1 MSKIY
6 LYKDRMWKVLHEF
19 SYTGEP
25 QPFNI
30 NPGEYLF
37 ICKGAYGGTRL
48 EGNITMRN
56 RGGTSYGIINLQ
68 SSLAGYAVVGG
79 NGTDSSYTDDTEGLG
94 GYNGGGRGGKHAP
107 GTTYYNGG
115 GGGGASDIRLTNEV
129 EPIVDIYKIPDEL
142 DEIEYIQSDR
152 TQYINVNA
160 IHNTTTKIE
169 FVGEVIENTEQT
181 WEALFGAR
189 GGVVYNAMVFFSR
202 FSDQNIP
209 VYSSNTAETQG
220 SGFLYDQK
228 VKIIAEGNVASWY
241 DMNDTLIGSITSET
255 QVDGNQPMMIFDLN
269 DGGSADDS
277 RTRAKLSSFKMWNHG
292 ELIRYMVPFKNKGVD
307 VDISMVNIEQG
318 TIKTSGPDTSTRRI
332 RTDDFIP
339 LDPGVRYLAGFATGN
354 YTFMVNFMVYD
365 DSFNCLLDTNWDNQG
380 VIVDIGQN
388 AAYFKVVLTDVNGND
403 ITPSDLSSLTIK
415 RYITTAENGLFDL
428 INMKIYEKASGNTF
442 GEGNIVAHKTEY
454 RKTSYRDMGLYTRIM
469 VAGGGGGSQNIYS
482 NNHPHFTG
490 YGGGVNGGYP
500 AGGNGVGNVGLYPT
514 QTTGYSFGIGQDAPA
529 KTNNR
534 TWGAE
539 GAGGGGGGW
548 FGGYAATSTDAE
560 NSSCNGGGGSG
571 YVLTATSYRP
581 EHYLDDVTRQD
592 LEFTD
597 VFMSAGSA
605 EEACIMICEPTELY
619 DDNDEIICECIGEG
633 TSFPLFKGQ
642 YTVKCYGGDGATRY
656 YQSQISRGGFAQGT
670 FNNKETTPAY
680 VHVGGSGTYGTSG
693 RGPAYIS
700 ATHPT
705 LSYNGGG
712 IISDGDLS
720 SNVRGAI
727 SAGGG
732 TDLRI
737 GTDSLYARII
747 VAGGGGG
754 SGCNDHYGGDG
765 GGTSGGERRSPRY
778 GTNYG
783 PGTQTSAGAGSE
795 VAISGGFGYGGA
807 GAYRSDGYGGA
818 GGGGWFGGSGT
829 YPDGSADDDDG
840 GSGGSGY
847 VLTESSFK
855 PENYLLDESY
865 YMTDTQLSTGGNT
878 LPYAITKLTI
888 LCDSVSAIYI
898 LCHDE
903 DGYKYFDQSLNR
915 WVFLQTS
922 DPTPEDFLAHPT
934 YAFISD
940 DGLLDNFRILFYDRL
955 NKFNTFK
962 MDVLPIKQ
970 TIKTRY
976 YTEWTMTRS
985 SIDADVDP
993 TCVQFEVFAKR
1004 KGVGTY
1010 AYIEFVI
1017 ECNITDIPS
1026 KETRMYCL
1034 QGYTQGSTVEYHEPH
1049 EKEYLEHIDLLPVGT
1064 GNRIPWRF
1072 KNYIGTEIS
1081 GVAISTINS
1090 AVCCEHNRCIY
1101 SATLCNNTTVRFAKL
1116 NLVTNE
1122 STILKDIPKNQIGNT
1137 YYGDIKVDDNY
1148 IYLTSSS
1155 NNNSRTIW
1163 VTPNSSDTT
1172 VNSYTPG
1179 NDGNYN
1185 FNAAGKMYWMDNHTI
1200 AILYRKGVF
1209 LFDTNKRIFIN
1220 NASPYQNEARR
1231 DFVLGKR
1238 YALSLLANNSSS
1250 AYVWEIA
1257 TNTWTRLT
1265 DDHGQSWAG
1274 SYLNCGCYNNGTFY
1288 VTQRNR
1294 LHFLDE
1300 ETMTITRSIPTPY
1313 TTIDPKTIEYSNG
1326 YLYITIQNSNVI
1338 YIYDIANDRFSST
1351 GIPFKMDDWAADGWL
1366 RPCSF
1371 RGYFFIPQIKL
1382 YVTNFTSYAKY
1393 NMGYKYDQFIMIT
1406 NKEHELEQGYEYD
1419 DRFVTFTEDNMWIHD
1434 GYITY
1439 DMTEIDPRNHIKS
1452 VDVDKA
1458 EYNKFISSIIST
1470 SESSEEGGEDIGN

>member
-30 NPGEYLF
+30 NSGEYLF

-48 EGNITMRN
+48 AGDITMRN

-68 SSLAGYAVVGG
+68 SSLSGYAVVGG
-79 NGTDSSYTDDTEGLG
+79 NGTDSSNTDDTEGLG

-107 GTTYYNGG
+107 GTTYYNGA
-115 GGGGASDIRLTNEV
+115 GGGGASDIRLNIEPDIEIIVKHTVPDEYDEV
-129 EPIVDIYKIPDEL
+129 EY
-142 DEIEYIQSDR
+142 IESDG
-152 TQYINVNA
+152 TQYIDTGYIHKVN
-160 IHNTTTKIE
+160 TKIE
-169 FVGEVIENTEQT
+169 CVCEVSSSISIQ
-181 WEALFGAR
+181 WGCLFGAR
-189 GGVVYNAMVFFSR
+189 RSGTYNCMALFTRYDYSNRPTFYCNSTRYTTITDGNFPYNNKTKVEVYK
-202 FSDQNIP
+202 
-209 VYSSNTAETQG
+209 NTATW
-220 SGFLYDQK
+220 YDADDNYIG
-228 VKIIAEGNVASWY
+228 KIIG
-241 DMNDTLIGSITSET
+241 TS
-255 QVDGNQPMMIFDLN
+255 QVDGTVSTYIFEFN
-269 DGGSADDS
+269 NGGSPDGS
-277 RTRAKLSSFKMWNHG
+277 KNIMKLYSFKIY
-292 ELIRYMVPFKNKGVD
+292 ED
-307 VDISMVNIEQG
+307 
-318 TIKTSGPDTSTRRI
+318 DTLLHWYIPVKSKDETRPAI
-332 RTDDFIP
+332 
-339 LDPGVRYLAGFATGN
+339 
-354 YTFMVNFMVYD
+354 
-365 DSFNCLLDTNWDNQG
+365 
-380 VIVDIGQN
+380 
-388 AAYFKVVLTDVNGND
+388 
-403 ITPSDLSSLTIK
+403 
-415 RYITTAENGLFDL
+415 GLFDIITDTFL
-428 INMKIYEKASGNTF
+428 QKKSGNEFVT
-442 GEGNIVAHKTEY
+442 GNIVETKSGYDEVKTIHV
-454 RKTSYRDMGLYTRIM
+454 SLLSRIM
-469 VAGGGGGSQNIYS
+469 VAGGGGGSQNIIS
-482 NNHPHFTG
+482 NNQPYFTG

-500 AGGNGVGNVGLYPT
+500 AGGNGVKNVGVYPT

-529 KTNNR
+529 KTNSR
-534 TWGAE
+534 SYGRE

-548 FGGYAATSTDAE
+548 FGGYAITSTDAE

-581 EHYLDDVTRQD
+581 EHYLEGITRQD

-605 EEACIMICEPTELY
+605 EEACIMICEPIELY
-619 DDNDEIICECIGEG
+619 DDNDEIICDCIGEG
-633 TSFPLFKGQ
+633 TSFPLYTGQ
-642 YTVKCYGGDGATRY
+642 YTVKCYGGFGATRY

-670 FNNKETTPAY
+670 FDNKEATTAY

-693 RGPAYIS
+693 RGQAYIS

-720 SNVRGAI
+720 SSIRGAI

-765 GGTSGGERRSPRY
+765 GGTSGGARRNARY

-783 PGTQTSAGAGSE
+783 PGTQTAAGAGSE
-795 VAISGGFGYGGA
+795 VVISGGFGYGGA
-807 GAYRSDGYGGA
+807 GVYRSSGYGGA

-888 LCDSVSAIYI
+888 LCNSVSIIFI
-898 LCHDE
+898 LCYDE
-903 DGYKYFDQSLNR
+903 EGYKYFDKSLHK

-922 DPTPEDFLAHPT
+922 DPTLEDFLAHPT
-934 YAFISD
+934 YSFISD
-940 DGLLDNFRILFYDRL
+940 DGLLDNFRVLFYDRL
-955 NKFNTFK
+955 NKFDTFE

-993 TCVQFEVFAKR
+993 TCVQFEVFATR
-1004 KGVGTY
+1004 KGVGIY

-1017 ECNITDIPS
+1017 ECNMTDIPS

-1034 QGYTQGSTVEYHEPH
+1034 QGYTQGSTVEYHEPQ
-1049 EKEYLEHIDLLPVGT
+1049 EKVYLEHIDLLPVGT

-1155 NNNSRTIW
+1155 NDSSRTIW
-1163 VTPNSSDTT
+1163 ITPNSSDTT

-1179 NDGNYN
+1179 NDDNYN
-1185 FNAAGKMYWMDNHTI
+1185 FGAVGKMYWLDNHTI

-1209 LFDTNKRIFIN
+1209 LFDTNKRIFVN
-1220 NASPYQNEARR
+1220 KASNYQNNARR

-1238 YALSLLANNSSS
+1238 YALSIYAGNSAS

-1265 DDHGQSWAG
+1265 EDHGQSWAG

-1351 GIPFKMDDWAADGWL
+1351 NIPFKMDNWSADGWL

-1434 GYITY
+1434 GYLTY
-1439 DMTEIDPRNHIKS
+1439 DMTEIDPYNHIKC
-1452 VDVDKA
+1452 VDVDK
-1458 EYNKFISSIIST
+1458 EGYNKFISSRLST
-1470 SESSEEGGEDIGN
+1470 SESNEEGGEDIGN

>member
-1 MSKIY
+1 
-6 LYKDRMWKVLHEF
+6 MWKVLHEF

-48 EGNITMRN
+48 AGDITMRN

-79 NGTDSSYTDDTEGLG
+79 NGTDSSNTDDTEGLG
-94 GYNGGGRGGKHAP
+94 GYNGGGRGGKRAP
-107 GTTYYNGG
+107 GTSYYNGG
-115 GGGGASDIRLTNEV
+115 GGGGASDIRLSI
-129 EPIVDIYKIPDEL
+129 EPDIHGFESHSLPEEF
-142 DEIEYIQSDR
+142 DEIEYIESDG
-152 TQYINVNA
+152 TQYIS
-160 IHNTTTKIE
+160 T
-169 FVGEVIENTEQT
+169 EVIGNQNTSV
-181 WEALFGAR
+181 EAGITFVSSFSGWKCPYGAQHSDVFRSHLFGINSLNMTTYQR
-189 GGVVYNAMVFFSR
+189 GDKWHDDSF
-202 FSDQNIP
+202 
-209 VYSSNTAETQG
+209 T
-220 SGFLYDQK
+220 
-228 VKIIAEGNVASWY
+228 
-241 DMNDTLIGSITSET
+241 
-255 QVDGNQPMMIFDLN
+255 FDLN
-269 DGGSADDS
+269 TEYIIKTTSEGLYIDNNKICDIESTADFTTPNPIAIFTKNTNGTYVDSTRTIMRLHYMKIWDGDTLVRYFVPYKNVGIDS
-277 RTRAKLSSFKMWNHG
+277 
-292 ELIRYMVPFKNKGVD
+292 GVD
-307 VDISMVNIEQG
+307 VDNPGFEQG
-318 TIKTSGPDTSTRRI
+318 GISEDTGESMPWTYHLRMI
-332 RTDDFIP
+332 DFVTA
-339 LDPGVRYLAGFATGN
+339 DANKRYLTITTTGN
-354 YTFMVNFMVYD
+354 YNFNIIV
-365 DSFNCLLDTNWDNQG
+365 SEWDANHNYIKNGSWMNQG
-380 VIVDIGQN
+380 EFKELDSRT
-388 AAYFKVVLTDVNGND
+388 AYFKIVLRYNDVD
-403 ITPSDLSSLTIK
+403 LYPSDLSGISIRFYSTTRTQSLYDLVNQEFYSRIAGNVFTPGATKVEKTVYQLHTIIK
-415 RYITTAENGLFDL
+415 QSLL
-428 INMKIYEKASGNTF
+428 S
-442 GEGNIVAHKTEY
+442 
-454 RKTSYRDMGLYTRIM
+454 RIM
-469 VAGGGGGSQNIYS
+469 VAGGGGGSQNIIS
-482 NNHPHFTG
+482 NNQPYFTG

-500 AGGNGVGNVGLYPT
+500 TGGNGVGNVGLYPT

-534 TWGAE
+534 SCGAE

-548 FGGYAATSTDAE
+548 FGGYAITSTDAD
-560 NSSCNGGGGSG
+560 NSSGNGGGGSG
-571 YVLTATSYRP
+571 YVLTSTSYRP
-581 EHYLDDVTRQD
+581 EHYLEGITRQD

-605 EEACIMICEPTELY
+605 EEACVMICEPTELY
-619 DDNDEIICECIGEG
+619 DDNDEIICDCIGEG

-670 FNNKETTPAY
+670 FDNKETTTAY
-680 VHVGGSGTYGTSG
+680 AHVGGSGTYGASD
-693 RGPAYIS
+693 RGQAYIS

-720 SNVRGAI
+720 SIMRSAT

-732 TDLRI
+732 TDLRV

-754 SGCNDHYGGDG
+754 SGCNSRYGGDG
-765 GGTSGGERRSPRY
+765 GGTSGGARRNASY

-783 PGTQTSAGAGSE
+783 PGTQTAAGAGSD
-795 VAISGGFGYGGA
+795 VTISGGFGYGGA
-807 GAYRSDGYGGA
+807 GSYRSDGYGGA

-878 LPYAITKLTI
+878 LPYSITKLTI
-888 LCDSVSAIYI
+888 LCNSVSAIYL

-903 DGYKYFDQSLNR
+903 EGYKYFDKSLHK

-922 DPTPEDFLAHPT
+922 DPTPEDFLTHPV
-934 YAFISD
+934 YSFISD
-940 DGLLDNFRILFYDRL
+940 DGLLDNFRVLFYDRL
-955 NKFNTFK
+955 NKFNTFE

-970 TIKTRY
+970 IIKTRY

-993 TCVQFEVFAKR
+993 SCVQFEVFAKR
-1004 KGVGTY
+1004 KGVGAY
-1010 AYIEFVI
+1010 AYIEFMI

-1034 QGYTQGSTVEYHEPH
+1034 QGYTQGSTVEYHEPR

-1081 GVAISTINS
+1081 GAAISTINS

-1101 SATLCNNTTVRFAKL
+1101 SATLCNNTMVRFAKL

-1155 NNNSRTIW
+1155 NDNSRTIW

-1185 FNAAGKMYWMDNHTI
+1185 FSAVGKMYWLDNHTI

-1220 NASPYQNEARR
+1220 NVSNYQNGARR

-1238 YALSLLANNSSS
+1238 YALSLHTGNSSS

-1265 DDHGQSWAG
+1265 EDHGQSWAG
-1274 SYLNCGCYNNGTFY
+1274 SYLNCGCYNDGTFY

-1300 ETMTITRSIPTPY
+1300 ETMTITKSIPTPY

-1351 GIPFKMDDWAADGWL
+1351 GIPFTMDDWSANGWL

-1406 NKEHELEQGYEYD
+1406 NKAHELEQGYEYD

-1434 GYITY
+1434 GYLAY
-1439 DMTEIDPRNHIKS
+1439 EMTEIDQYNHIKC

-1458 EYNKFISSIIST
+1458 EYNKFISSRLST
-1470 SESSEEGGEDIGN
+1470 SESNEEGGEDIGN

>member
-30 NPGEYLF
+30 NSGEYLF

-68 SSLAGYAVVGG
+68 SPLSGYAVVGG
-79 NGTDSSYTDDTEGLG
+79 NGTDSSNTDDTEGLG

-107 GTTYYNGG
+107 GTSYYNGG
-115 GGGGASDIRLTNEV
+115 GGGGASDIRLSIEPDTDIEIIVKHTVPDEYDEV
-129 EPIVDIYKIPDEL
+129 EY
-142 DEIEYIQSDR
+142 IESDG
-152 TQYINVNA
+152 TQYIDTGYTHKVN
-160 IHNTTTKIE
+160 TKIE
-169 FVGEVIENTEQT
+169 CVCEVSSTISIQ
-181 WEALFGAR
+181 WGCLFGAR
-189 GGVVYNAMVFFSR
+189 RSGTYNCMALFTRYDYSNKPTFYCNSTRYNTITDGNFPYDNKTKVEVYK
-202 FSDQNIP
+202 
-209 VYSSNTAETQG
+209 NTATW
-220 SGFLYDQK
+220 YD
-228 VKIIAEGNVASWY
+228 AEGNY
-241 DMNDTLIGSITSET
+241 IGKIVGGS
-255 QVDGNQPMMIFDLN
+255 QVDGTVSTYIFEFN
-269 DGGSADDS
+269 NGGSPDGS
-277 RTRAKLSSFKMWNHG
+277 KNIMKLYSFKIYEDDTLLHW
-292 ELIRYMVPFKNKGVD
+292 YVPVKLKD
-307 VDISMVNIEQG
+307 ETHPAI
-318 TIKTSGPDTSTRRI
+318 
-332 RTDDFIP
+332 
-339 LDPGVRYLAGFATGN
+339 
-354 YTFMVNFMVYD
+354 
-365 DSFNCLLDTNWDNQG
+365 
-380 VIVDIGQN
+380 
-388 AAYFKVVLTDVNGND
+388 
-403 ITPSDLSSLTIK
+403 
-415 RYITTAENGLFDL
+415 GLFDIITDTFL
-428 INMKIYEKASGNTF
+428 QKKSGNEFVT
-442 GEGNIVAHKTEY
+442 GNIVETKSGYDEVKTIHVPLL
-454 RKTSYRDMGLYTRIM
+454 SRIM
-469 VAGGGGGSQNIYS
+469 VAGGGGGSQNIIS
-482 NNHPHFTG
+482 NNQSYFTG

-500 AGGNGVGNVGLYPT
+500 AGGNGVRNVGLYPT
-514 QTTGYSFGIGQDAPA
+514 QTNGYSFGIGQDAPA
-529 KTNNR
+529 KTNYR
-534 TWGAE
+534 AYGAE

-548 FGGYAATSTDAE
+548 FGGYAITSTDAE
-560 NSSCNGGGGSG
+560 NSSSNGGGGSG

-581 EHYLDDVTRQD
+581 EHYLEGVTRQD

-605 EEACIMICEPTELY
+605 EEACVMICEPTELY
-619 DDNDEIICECIGEG
+619 DDNDEIICDCIGEG

-670 FNNKETTPAY
+670 FENKETTTAY
-680 VHVGGSGTYGTSG
+680 VHVGGSGTYGASG
-693 RGPAYIS
+693 RGPAYIR

-720 SNVRGAI
+720 SSVRGAV

-754 SGCNDHYGGDG
+754 SGCNDRYGGDG
-765 GGTSGGERRSPRY
+765 GGTSGGAQRNAKY

-783 PGTQTSAGAGSE
+783 PGTQTTAGAGSE

-807 GAYRSDGYGGA
+807 GVYRSDGYGGA

-829 YPDGSADDDDG
+829 YPDGSGDDDDG

-888 LCDSVSAIYI
+888 LCNSVSAVYM

-903 DGYKYFDQSLNR
+903 EGYKYFDQSLHK

-934 YAFISD
+934 YSFISD

-955 NKFNTFK
+955 NKFDIFE

-970 TIKTRY
+970 VIKTRY

-993 TCVQFEVFAKR
+993 SCVQFEVFAKR
-1004 KGVGTY
+1004 KGVGAY

-1034 QGYTQGSTVEYHEPH
+1034 QGYTQGSTVEYHEPQ
-1049 EKEYLEHIDLLPVGT
+1049 EKVYLEHIDLLPVGT

-1155 NNNSRTIW
+1155 NDSSRTIW
-1163 VTPNSSDTT
+1163 ITPNSSDTT

-1185 FNAAGKMYWMDNHTI
+1185 FSAAGKMYWLDNHTI

-1220 NASPYQNEARR
+1220 NASNYQNGARR

-1238 YALSLLANNSSS
+1238 YALSIYTGNSAS

-1265 DDHGQSWAG
+1265 EDHGQSWTG
-1274 SYLNCGCYNNGTFY
+1274 SYLNCGCYNDGTFY

-1300 ETMTITRSIPTPY
+1300 ETMTITKSIPTPY
-1313 TTIDPKTIEYSNG
+1313 TTIDPKTIDYSNG

-1351 GIPFKMDDWAADGWL
+1351 NIQFKMDNWTADGWL

-1406 NKEHELEQGYEYD
+1406 NKAHELEQGYEYD

-1434 GYITY
+1434 GYLTY
-1439 DMTEIDPRNHIKS
+1439 DMTEIDSQNHIKC

-1458 EYNKFISSIIST
+1458 EYNKFISSRLST
-1470 SESSEEGGEDIGN
+1470 SESNEEGGEDIGN

>member
-6 LYKDRMWKVLHEF
+6 LYKNRMWKVLHEF

-30 NPGEYLF
+30 NAGEYLF

-48 EGNITMRN
+48 AGDITMRN

-68 SSLAGYAVVGG
+68 SSLTAYAVVGG
-79 NGTDSSYTDDTEGLG
+79 NGTDSSNTDDTEGLG

-115 GGGGASDIRLTNEV
+115 GGGGASDIRLSNDESDV
-129 EPIVDIYKIPDEL
+129 IEEIPNPDFPDVDEQFIEEYQIVT
-142 DEIEYIQSDR
+142 YIKSSAKGA
-152 TQYINVNA
+152 YINTGVNLA
-160 IHNTTTKIE
+160 LGMKIEVDFNYISSAGNEWFTGACTDYSNNGVEAGYYEGRLYTGAGFTYSQSNYLKRFTATALIDTAKKANTVSTLTVFARNERNSPNGFCHGYCYGIRIWQNDVMIHN
-169 FVGEVIENTEQT
+169 FVPCYRKADN
-181 WEALFGAR
+181 
-189 GGVVYNAMVFFSR
+189 VVGMYDIIGDAFF
-202 FSDQNIP
+202 
-209 VYSSNTAETQG
+209 V
-220 SGFLYDQK
+220 
-228 VKIIAEGNVASWY
+228 
-241 DMNDTLIGSITSET
+241 
-255 QVDGNQPMMIFDLN
+255 
-269 DGGSADDS
+269 
-277 RTRAKLSSFKMWNHG
+277 
-292 ELIRYMVPFKNKGVD
+292 NKGSQFFVAG
-307 VDISMVNIEQG
+307 DIMTPTIIKNFG
-318 TIKTSGPDTSTRRI
+318 TKTLLSRI
-332 RTDDFIP
+332 I
-339 LDPGVRYLAGFATGN
+339 
-354 YTFMVNFMVYD
+354 
-365 DSFNCLLDTNWDNQG
+365 
-380 VIVDIGQN
+380 
-388 AAYFKVVLTDVNGND
+388 
-403 ITPSDLSSLTIK
+403 
-415 RYITTAENGLFDL
+415 
-428 INMKIYEKASGNTF
+428 
-442 GEGNIVAHKTEY
+442 
-454 RKTSYRDMGLYTRIM
+454 

-482 NNHPHFTG
+482 NYQPHFTG

-500 AGGNGVGNVGLYPT
+500 AGGNGVENVGLYPT

-534 TWGAE
+534 SWGAE

-548 FGGYAATSTDAE
+548 FGGYAITSTNAE
-560 NSSCNGGGGSG
+560 NSSGNGGGGSG
-571 YVLTATSYRP
+571 YVLTNSSYRP
-581 EHYLDDVTRQD
+581 EHYLDGVTRRD

-605 EEACIMICEPTELY
+605 EESCVMICEPTEIY
-619 DDNDEIICECIGEG
+619 DDNDEIICDCIGEG
-633 TSFPLFKGQ
+633 TSFPLYIGQ
-642 YTVKCYGGDGATRY
+642 YTVKCYGGFGATRY

-670 FNNKETTPAY
+670 FNNKEYTTAY
-680 VHVGGSGTYGTSG
+680 AHVGGSGTYGTTG
-693 RGPAYIS
+693 RGQAYIS

-720 SNVRGAI
+720 STVRGAV

-765 GGTSGGERRSPRY
+765 GGTSGGERRNARY

-783 PGTQTSAGAGSE
+783 PGTQTAAGAGSE
-795 VAISGGFGYGGA
+795 VTISGGFGYGGA
-807 GAYRSDGYGGA
+807 GYYRSDGYGGA

-829 YPDGSADDDDG
+829 YPDNYTDNDDG

-888 LCDSVSAIYI
+888 LCNSVSLTYL

-903 DGYKYFDQSLNR
+903 EGYKYFDQSLHK

-922 DPTPEDFLAHPT
+922 EPTLEDFLAHPT
-934 YAFISD
+934 YSFISD
-940 DGLLDNFRILFYDRL
+940 DGLLDSFRILFYDRL
-955 NKFNTFK
+955 NKFDILEMN
-962 MDVLPIKQ
+962 VLPIKQ

-976 YTEWTMTRS
+976 YTELTMTRS

-993 TCVQFEVFAKR
+993 SCVQFSVFATR
-1004 KGVGTY
+1004 KGVGIY

-1034 QGYTQGSTVEYHEPH
+1034 QGYTQGSAVEYHEPQ
-1049 EKEYLEHIDLLPVGT
+1049 EKVYLEHIDLLPVGT

-1072 KNYIGTEIS
+1072 KNYIGTEVS

-1090 AVCCEHNRCIY
+1090 AVCCEHDRCIY
-1101 SATLCNNTTVRFAKL
+1101 SATLCNNAMVRFAKL
-1116 NLVTNE
+1116 NLITNE

-1148 IYLTSSS
+1148 IYLTSSL
-1155 NNNSRTIW
+1155 NNNARTIW

-1179 NDGNYN
+1179 NSDNYN
-1185 FNAAGKMYWMDNHTI
+1185 FNAVGKMYWLDNHTI

-1220 NASPYQNEARR
+1220 NASNYQNDARR

-1238 YALSLLANNSSS
+1238 YALSTYAGNSAN

-1265 DDHGQSWAG
+1265 EDHGQSWAG
-1274 SYLNCGCYNNGTFY
+1274 SYLNCGCYNDGTFY

-1300 ETMTITRSIPTPY
+1300 ETMTITKSIPTPY

-1351 GIPFKMDDWAADGWL
+1351 GIPFKIDNWASDGWL

-1434 GYITY
+1434 GYLTY
-1439 DMTEIDPRNHIKS
+1439 EMTEIDPHNHIKC
-1452 VDVDKA
+1452 VDVDKTD
-1458 EYNKFISSIIST
+1458 YNKIISSRLST
-1470 SESSEEGGEDIGN
+1470 SESNKEGGEDIGN